1 MTATAGALTPT
12 GSGTPAP
19 EIVRAGL
26 SEAQRRTEA
35 VLLLQEH
42 EDVPDAEV
50 LIILQEFEENMA
62 AVDMYLALRTDRL
75 RVGYVRALVARRG
88 GM

>member
-1 MTATAGALTPT
+1 M
-12 GSGTPAP
+12 
-19 EIVRAGL
+19 

-42 EDVPDAEV
+42 DDMPDDDVLAV
-50 LIILQEFEENMA
+50 IQEFEENMA

-75 RVGYVRALVARRG
+75 RIGYLKNLVARRMG
-88 GM
+88 